1 MAKEEGVRLNKF
13 LAHAGVCSRREADTF
28 ITAGVVKINGKVVTQ
43 LGTKVMPSDKVEF
56 EGRVLK
62 REQLE
67 YYVLNKPRDYI
78 STVKDTHDRKTVMH
92 LMEKASR
99 VRLYPV
105 GRLDRMTSGLLLF
118 TNDGDLAKKLTHPKY
133 EVEKI
138 YKVTLDQQVK
148 HADLKQLV
156 SGVKLDDGPANA
168 DEASYVE
175 GEKKNV
181 VGLRL
186 HSGRN
191 RVVRRMFEAL
201 GYRVVKLDRTV
212 FAGITKKN
220 LGRGQFRALTSK
232 EVHELKSI

>member
-1 MAKEEGVRLNKF
+1 MGKEEGIRLNKF

-56 EGRVLK
+56 EGRVLR

-138 YKVTLDQQVK
+138 YKVTLDQPVK
-148 HADLKQLV
+148 GADLKQLV
-156 SGVKLDDGPANA
+156 QGIKLDDGPAVA

-175 GEKKNV
+175 GERKNV
-181 VGLRL
+181 IGLRL

-201 GYRVVKLDRTV
+201 GYKVVKLDRTV

-220 LGRGQFRALTSK
+220 LSRGQYRALTSK
-232 EVHELKSI
+232 EVHQLKSI